1 MSKKPDKHELGRAKG
16 SRLARRA
23 RSFKEDILGKIHQ
36 MRTPSR
42 AASPQQAHKARP
54 RARDTDQL
62 DAPPPTGPVSPA
74 GSPSKGDSQVNND
87 MKQISNAL
95 RYFQDSVEKNTLG
108 HLPGSASIVLEY
120 VLHLISLL
128 KKDLINDQSSVLIST
143 TNQVYQSLSR
153 FIEWADDVMLNR
165 ERATMEG
172 VNQVVQSLQDSIKA
186 LIDVSQKQSQ
196 NKDKG
201 KHVGTT
207 TPNGVYSSKADNNSH
222 RNSLPE
228 LPLTPRERQILEST
242 RIPDNNGAAAVVVA
256 APAAAAKGPLC
267 HSASSDS
274 ILSSALRPDFPP
286 PKPPLPH
293 LTPPRSQLGGASLEA
308 VAPPLPPKKK
318 SGALSSN
325 SNLLEPM
332 AAALRSPLFGDWQGS
347 GPLSGASSF
356 ESCLHHSADDLLG
369 MSSPAAW
376 TTTTH
381 KTSYQSFS
389 YNACTTTVSS
399 RSDSV
404 DQLLSHSSSSTHISA
419 MKQMDKTLASM
430 SHQSFEL
437 KGSAFGNATDDVKPA
452 LPVKQRSAR
461 TRTPSQYD
469 NVSDAEEMVDSG
481 ERWKAEHWRT
491 TDMMGTPVVSH
502 EPSCPQHGHLSSA
515 VVTTNAS
522 AAAEDGRPPPLPPKK
537 KMIQEYIQTFGSYSQ
552 PTEQQ
557 DFFSSGRL
565 YTYQV
570 AQYKKVQMSFA
581 SLGSDEFLGCSLQG
595 GTLTAP
601 FELSSPPALP
611 PKKNRSSSLGVQDG
625 LMLPTRQSYVSVG
638 SGTCLD
644 TPAPLK
650 AIEDVLPDENGES
663 LIDLQDVSD
672 HLIFGDNPHDV
683 RGLKGG
689 PADALIIHAT
699 AVPENSEK
707 EYFYQEAFLTTYKTF
722 VSPMDLVNKLIYRYN
737 KFIQFSDTRQKY
749 ARWAFSL
756 LVRVVDDLGLSDAGA
771 DMVRCL
777 TSFSHQLVGRG
788 DLSLARALR
797 AKVVEKWEAHAQL
810 HSALPWGATG
820 GAPPGCGGSLANLR
834 VTTQPAT
841 LLHFKSELLAEQ
853 MTLLDAH
860 LFQRIDISEIL
871 IWAKEQN
878 EDSSPN
884 LTKFTEHFNKMSYW
898 ARSCILKQC
907 DAKERERVVVKF
919 IKIMKHL
926 RKINNFNSYLAI
938 LSALDSAPIRRL
950 EWQKNITEGLKEY
963 CALIDSSSSFRA
975 YRQALAETT
984 PPCIP
989 YIGLILQ
996 DLTFVHVGNTDYISD
1011 SIVNFTKC
1019 WQQFHILEPMRCFKK
1034 KPFSF
1039 KRNEQIIDFF
1049 NNFEDYLSE
1058 DAMWEISEN
1067 IKPRAGQKKK
1077 DYS

>member
-1 MSKKPDKHELGRAKG
+1 MSKKPDKHEVGRAKG

-54 RARDTDQL
+54 RARDSEL
-62 DAPPPTGPVSPA
+62 DAPTTGPATPA

-95 RYFQDSVEKNTLG
+95 RYFQDSVEKDTLG

-172 VNQVVQSLQDSIKA
+172 VNQVVQSLQDSLKA
-186 LIDVSQKQSQ
+186 LIEVSQKQSQ
-196 NKDKG
+196 NKDRN
-201 KHVGTT
+201 KHMGTT
-207 TPNGVYSSKADNNSH
+207 TPNGIYSTKGDSNSH

-242 RIPDNNGAAAVVVA
+242 RIPDNGATVVA
-256 APAAAAKGPLC
+256 TAVPPKGPLC

-293 LTPPRSQLGGASLEA
+293 LTPPRSQLGGSSLDA

-325 SNLLEPM
+325 SNLLEPLS
-332 AAALRSPLFGDWQGS
+332 AALRSPLFGDWQGS
-347 GPLSGASSF
+347 STLSGASSF

-376 TTTTH
+376 TATTH

-389 YNACTTTVSS
+389 YNTCTTTVSS

-419 MKQMDKTLASM
+419 MKQMDQTLASV

-437 KGSAFGNATDDVKPA
+437 KGSAFGSSVDDIKPA
-452 LPVKQRSAR
+452 LPIKQRSAR

-469 NVSDAEEMVDSG
+469 NVSDAEDAIDG
-481 ERWKAEHWRT
+481 ERWKTEHWHTTHT
-491 TDMMGTPVVSH
+491 TDMMGCKVIGH
-502 EPSCPQHGHLSSA
+502 EPSCPQHGQL
-515 VVTTNAS
+515 TNASSTNVS

-552 PTEQQ
+552 PAEQH
-557 DFFSSGRL
+557 DFFNSGRL
-565 YTYQV
+565 YTYQ
-570 AQYKKVQMSFA
+570 AALYKQVQMSFA
-581 SLGSDEFLGCSLQG
+581 SLGSDEFLGSSLQDA
-595 GTLTAP
+595 TLSAP

-611 PKKNRSSSLGVQDG
+611 PKKNRSSSLGIQDG
-625 LMLPTRQSYVSVG
+625 LMLPTRQSYASLG

-644 TPAPLK
+644 TPQPLK
-650 AIEDVLPDENGES
+650 AIEDALPDENGES

-672 HLIFGDNPHDV
+672 HLIFGDNPNDV

-737 KFIQFSDTRQKY
+737 KFIQFSDARQKY

-756 LVRVVDDLGLSDAGA
+756 LVRVVDDLGLSDAGPE
-771 DMVRCL
+771 MVRCL
-777 TSFSHQLVGRG
+777 TAFSHQLVGRG

-810 HSALPWGATG
+810 HSGGPWGSTG
-820 GAPPGCGGSLANLR
+820 TVGAPSGCAGSLANLR

-841 LLHFKSELLAEQ
+841 LLQFKSELLAEQ

-907 DAKERERVVVKF
+907 DAKDRERVVVKF

-996 DLTFVHVGNTDYISD
+996 DLTFVHVGNTDYITD
-1011 SIVNFTKC
+1011 AIVNFTKC

>member
-1 MSKKPDKHELGRAKG
+1 MSKKPDKHEVGRAKG

-42 AASPQQAHKARP
+42 AASPQQPHKARP
-54 RARDTDQL
+54 RARDSEL
-62 DAPPPTGPVSPA
+62 DAPTTGLASPA
-74 GSPSKGDSQVNND
+74 GSPSKQGDSQVNND

-172 VNQVVQSLQDSIKA
+172 VNQVVQSLQDSLKA
-186 LIDVSQKQSQ
+186 LIEVSQKQSQ
-196 NKDKG
+196 NKDKS
-201 KHVGTT
+201 KHMGTT
-207 TPNGVYSSKADNNSH
+207 TPNGIYSSKGDSNSH

-242 RIPDNNGAAAVVVA
+242 RIPDNGAATVVSTAV
-256 APAAAAKGPLC
+256 PPKGPLC

-293 LTPPRSQLGGASLEA
+293 LMPPRSQLGGSSLDT

-318 SGALSSN
+318 SGTLSSN
-325 SNLLEPM
+325 SNLLEPLS
-332 AAALRSPLFGDWQGS
+332 AALRSPLFGDWQGS
-347 GPLSGASSF
+347 STLSGASSF

-369 MSSPAAW
+369 MSSPVAW
-376 TTTTH
+376 TATTH

-419 MKQMDKTLASM
+419 MKQVDKTLASV

-437 KGSAFGNATDDVKPA
+437 KGSALGTSVDDIKPA
-452 LPVKQRSAR
+452 LPIKQRSAR

-469 NVSDAEEMVDSG
+469 NVSDAEDAIDG
-481 ERWKAEHWRT
+481 ERWKSEHWHSTHT
-491 TDMMGTPVVSH
+491 TDMMGCKVIGH
-502 EPSCPQHGHLSSA
+502 EPSCPQHGQL
-515 VVTTNAS
+515 TNAS
-522 AAAEDGRPPPLPPKK
+522 STNVSTAAEDGRPPPLPPKK

-552 PTEQQ
+552 PAEQH
-557 DFFSSGRL
+557 DFFNSGRL
-565 YTYQV
+565 YTYQ
-570 AQYKKVQMSFA
+570 AALYKQVQMSFA
-581 SLGSDEFLGCSLQG
+581 SLGSDEFLGSSLQDA
-595 GTLTAP
+595 TLAAP

-611 PKKNRSSSLGVQDG
+611 PKKNRSSSLGIQDG
-625 LMLPTRQSYVSVG
+625 LMLPTRQSYASFG

-644 TPAPLK
+644 TPQPLK
-650 AIEDVLPDENGES
+650 AIEDALPDENGES

-672 HLIFGDNPHDV
+672 HLIFGDNPNDV

-722 VSPMDLVNKLIYRYN
+722 VSPTDLVNKLIYRYN

-749 ARWAFSL
+749 AR
-756 LVRVVDDLGLSDAGA
+756 LSDAGPE
-771 DMVRCL
+771 MVRCL
-777 TSFSHQLVGRG
+777 TAFSHQLVGRG

-810 HSALPWGATG
+810 HNGGPWSSTGAG
-820 GAPPGCGGSLANLR
+820 GAPSGSAGSLANLR

-841 LLHFKSELLAEQ
+841 LLQFKSELLAEQ

-898 ARSCILKQC
+898 ARSSILKQC
-907 DAKERERVVVKF
+907 DAKDRERVVVKF

-996 DLTFVHVGNTDYISD
+996 DLTFVHVGNTDYITD

-1034 KPFSF
+1034 KPFTF

>member
-207 TPNGVYSSKADNNSH
+207 TPNGVYSSKAD
-222 RNSLPE
+222 
-228 LPLTPRERQILEST
+228 
-242 RIPDNNGAAAVVVA
+242 
-256 APAAAAKGPLC
+256 K
-267 HSASSDS
+267 
-274 ILSSALRPDFPP
+274 
-286 PKPPLPH
+286 
-293 LTPPRSQLGGASLEA
+293 SQLGGASLEA

>member
-207 TPNGVYSSKADNNSH
+207 TPNGVYSSKAD
-222 RNSLPE
+222 
-228 LPLTPRERQILEST
+228 
-242 RIPDNNGAAAVVVA
+242 
-256 APAAAAKGPLC
+256 K
-267 HSASSDS
+267 
-274 ILSSALRPDFPP
+274 
-286 PKPPLPH
+286 
-293 LTPPRSQLGGASLEA
+293 SQLGGASLEA

-389 YNACTTTVSS
+389 YNTCTTTVSS

>member
-1 MSKKPDKHELGRAKG
+1 MSKKPDKHEVGRAKG
-16 SRLARRA
+16 SSRLARRA

-42 AASPQQAHKARP
+42 AASPQQTHKARP
-54 RARDTDQL
+54 RARDNEL
-62 DAPPPTGPVSPA
+62 DAPNTNPASPA

-128 KKDLINDQSSVLIST
+128 KKDLINDQSSVLMST

-172 VNQVVQSLQDSIKA
+172 VNQVVQSLQDSLKA
-186 LIDVSQKQSQ
+186 LIEVSQKQSQ
-196 NKDKG
+196 NKDKN
-201 KHVGTT
+201 KHMGTT
-207 TPNGVYSSKADNNSH
+207 TPNGIYTSKAD
-222 RNSLPE
+222 
-228 LPLTPRERQILEST
+228 
-242 RIPDNNGAAAVVVA
+242 
-256 APAAAAKGPLC
+256 
-267 HSASSDS
+267 
-274 ILSSALRPDFPP
+274 
-286 PKPPLPH
+286 
-293 LTPPRSQLGGASLEA
+293 RSQLDGSSLDA

-325 SNLLEPM
+325 SNLLEPLS
-332 AAALRSPLFGDWQGS
+332 AVLRSPLFGDWQGS
-347 GPLSGASSF
+347 STLSGASSF

-369 MSSPAAW
+369 ISSPAAW
-376 TTTTH
+376 TATTH

-389 YNACTTTVSS
+389 YNTCTTTVSG

-419 MKQMDKTLASM
+419 MKQVDKTLASV

-437 KGSAFGNATDDVKPA
+437 TGSAFGTSVDEIKPA
-452 LPVKQRSAR
+452 LPIKQRSAR

-469 NVSDAEEMVDSG
+469 NVSDAEDVADG
-481 ERWKAEHWRT
+481 ERWKSEHWHTTQT
-491 TDMMGTPVVSH
+491 TDMMGCKVIGH
-502 EPSCPQHGHLSSA
+502 EPSCPQHGQL
-515 VVTTNAS
+515 TNASSTNIS

-552 PTEQQ
+552 PAEQQ
-557 DFFSSGRL
+557 DFFNSGRL
-565 YTYQV
+565 FTYQ
-570 AQYKKVQMSFA
+570 AAHYKQVQMSFA
-581 SLGSDEFLGCSLQG
+581 SLGSDEFLSSSLLDA
-595 GTLTAP
+595 TLAAP

-611 PKKNRSSSLGVQDG
+611 PKKNRSSSLGVQDS
-625 LMLPTRQSYVSVG
+625 LMLPTRQSYASLG

-644 TPAPLK
+644 TPQPLK
-650 AIEDVLPDENGES
+650 AIEDALPDENGES

-672 HLIFGDNPHDV
+672 HLIFGDNPNDV

-756 LVRVVDDLGLSDAGA
+756 LVRVVDDLGLSDAGP

-777 TSFSHQLVGRG
+777 TAFSHQLVGRG

-810 HSALPWGATG
+810 HAGGPWSTTGAG

-841 LLHFKSELLAEQ
+841 LLQFKSELLAEQ

-907 DAKERERVVVKF
+907 DAKDRERVVVKF

-996 DLTFVHVGNTDYISD
+996 DLTFVHVGNTDYITD

>member
-1 MSKKPDKHELGRAKG
+1 MSKKPDKHEVGRAKG
-16 SRLARRA
+16 SSRLARRA

-42 AASPQQAHKARP
+42 AASPQQTHKARP
-54 RARDTDQL
+54 RARDNEL
-62 DAPPPTGPVSPA
+62 DAPNTNPASPA

-128 KKDLINDQSSVLIST
+128 KKDLINDQSSVLMST

-172 VNQVVQSLQDSIKA
+172 VNQVVQSLQDSLKA
-186 LIDVSQKQSQ
+186 LIEVSQKQSQ
-196 NKDKG
+196 NKDKN
-201 KHVGTT
+201 KHMGTT
-207 TPNGVYSSKADNNSH
+207 TPNGIYTSKAD
-222 RNSLPE
+222 
-228 LPLTPRERQILEST
+228 
-242 RIPDNNGAAAVVVA
+242 
-256 APAAAAKGPLC
+256 
-267 HSASSDS
+267 
-274 ILSSALRPDFPP
+274 
-286 PKPPLPH
+286 
-293 LTPPRSQLGGASLEA
+293 RSQLDGSSLDA

-325 SNLLEPM
+325 SNLLEPLS
-332 AAALRSPLFGDWQGS
+332 AVLRSPLFGDWQGS
-347 GPLSGASSF
+347 STLSGASSF

-369 MSSPAAW
+369 ISSPAAW
-376 TTTTH
+376 TATTH

-389 YNACTTTVSS
+389 YNTCTTTVSG

-419 MKQMDKTLASM
+419 MKQVDKTLASV

-437 KGSAFGNATDDVKPA
+437 TGSAFGTSVDEIKPA
-452 LPVKQRSAR
+452 LPIKQRSAR

-469 NVSDAEEMVDSG
+469 NVSDAEDLADG
-481 ERWKAEHWRT
+481 ERWKNEHWHTTQT
-491 TDMMGTPVVSH
+491 TDMMGCKVIGH
-502 EPSCPQHGHLSSA
+502 EPSCPQHGQL
-515 VVTTNAS
+515 TNASSTNIS

-552 PTEQQ
+552 PAEQQ
-557 DFFSSGRL
+557 DFFNSGRL
-565 YTYQV
+565 FTYQ
-570 AQYKKVQMSFA
+570 AAHYKQVQLSFA
-581 SLGSDEFLGCSLQG
+581 SLGSDEFLSSSLLDA
-595 GTLTAP
+595 TLAAP

-611 PKKNRSSSLGVQDG
+611 PKKNRSSSLGVQDS
-625 LMLPTRQSYVSVG
+625 LMLPTRQSYASLG

-644 TPAPLK
+644 TPQPLK
-650 AIEDVLPDENGES
+650 AIEDALPDENGES

-672 HLIFGDNPHDV
+672 HLIFGDNPNDV

-756 LVRVVDDLGLSDAGA
+756 LVRVVDDLGLSDAGP

-777 TSFSHQLVGRG
+777 TAFSHQLVGRG

-810 HSALPWGATG
+810 HAGGPWSTTGAG

-841 LLHFKSELLAEQ
+841 LLQFKSELLAEQ

-907 DAKERERVVVKF
+907 DAKDRERVVVKF

-996 DLTFVHVGNTDYISD
+996 DLTFVHVGNTDYITD

>member
-1 MSKKPDKHELGRAKG
+1 MSKKPDKHEVGRAKG

-54 RARDTDQL
+54 RAQDSEL
-62 DAPPPTGPVSPA
+62 DAPTTGPASPA
-74 GSPSKGDSQVNND
+74 GSPSK
-87 MKQISNAL
+87 
-95 RYFQDSVEKNTLG
+95 
-108 HLPGSASIVLEY
+108 
-120 VLHLISLL
+120 
-128 KKDLINDQSSVLIST
+128 
-143 TNQVYQSLSR
+143 
-153 FIEWADDVMLNR
+153 
-165 ERATMEG
+165 
-172 VNQVVQSLQDSIKA
+172 A
-186 LIDVSQKQSQ
+186 LIEVSQKQSQ
-196 NKDKG
+196 NKDKN
-201 KHVGTT
+201 KHMGTT
-207 TPNGVYSSKADNNSH
+207 TPNGIYSSKGDSNSH

-242 RIPDNNGAAAVVVA
+242 RFPDNGAATGVATAV
-256 APAAAAKGPLC
+256 PPKGPLC

-293 LTPPRSQLGGASLEA
+293 LTPPRSQLGGSSLDA

-325 SNLLEPM
+325 SNLLEPLS
-332 AAALRSPLFGDWQGS
+332 AALRSPLFGDWQGS
-347 GPLSGASSF
+347 STLSGASSF

-376 TTTTH
+376 TATTH
-381 KTSYQSFS
+381 K
-389 YNACTTTVSS
+389 V
-399 RSDSV
+399 
-404 DQLLSHSSSSTHISA
+404 
-419 MKQMDKTLASM
+419 DKTLASV
-430 SHQSFEL
+430 SQQSFEL
-437 KGSAFGNATDDVKPA
+437 KGSAFGTSVDDIKPA
-452 LPVKQRSAR
+452 LPIKQRSAR

-469 NVSDAEEMVDSG
+469 NVSDAEDAIDG
-481 ERWKAEHWRT
+481 ERWKSEHWHT
-491 TDMMGTPVVSH
+491 THATDMMGCKVIGH
-502 EPSCPQHGHLSSA
+502 EPSCPQHGQL
-515 VVTTNAS
+515 TNAS
-522 AAAEDGRPPPLPPKK
+522 ATNVSTAEDGRPPPLPPKK
-537 KMIQEYIQTFGSYSQ
+537 KMIQAYIQTFGSYSQ
-552 PTEQQ
+552 PAEQH
-557 DFFSSGRL
+557 DFFNSGRL
-565 YTYQV
+565 YTYQ
-570 AQYKKVQMSFA
+570 AALYKQVQMSFA
-581 SLGSDEFLGCSLQG
+581 SLGSDEFLGSSLQDA
-595 GTLTAP
+595 TLAAP

-611 PKKNRSSSLGVQDG
+611 PKKNRSSSLGIQDG
-625 LMLPTRQSYVSVG
+625 LMLPTRQSYASLG

-644 TPAPLK
+644 TPQPLK
-650 AIEDVLPDENGES
+650 AIEDALPDENGES

-672 HLIFGDNPHDV
+672 HLIFGDNPNDV

-699 AVPENSEK
+699 AVPENKK

-756 LVRVVDDLGLSDAGA
+756 LVRVVDDLGLSDAGPE
-771 DMVRCL
+771 MVRCL
-777 TSFSHQLVGRG
+777 TAFSHQLVGRG

-810 HSALPWGATG
+810 HSGGPWGSTGAG

-841 LLHFKSELLAEQ
+841 LLQFKSELLAEQ

-996 DLTFVHVGNTDYISD
+996 DLTFVHVGNTDYITD
-1011 SIVNFTKC
+1011 AIVNFTKC

-1034 KPFSF
+1034 KQVVCHIICDILNMPFTF

>member
-1 MSKKPDKHELGRAKG
+1 MSKKPDKHEVGRAKG

-42 AASPQQAHKARP
+42 AASPQQPHKARP
-54 RARDTDQL
+54 RARDSEL
-62 DAPPPTGPVSPA
+62 DAPTTGLASPA
-74 GSPSKGDSQVNND
+74 GSPSKQGDSQVNND

-172 VNQVVQSLQDSIKA
+172 VNQVVQSLQDSLKA
-186 LIDVSQKQSQ
+186 LIEVSQKQSQ
-196 NKDKG
+196 NKDKS
-201 KHVGTT
+201 KHMGTT
-207 TPNGVYSSKADNNSH
+207 TPNGIYSSKGDSNSH

-242 RIPDNNGAAAVVVA
+242 RIPDNGAATVVSTAV
-256 APAAAAKGPLC
+256 PPKGPLC

-293 LTPPRSQLGGASLEA
+293 LMPPRSQLGGSSLDT

-318 SGALSSN
+318 SGTLSSN
-325 SNLLEPM
+325 SNLLEPLS
-332 AAALRSPLFGDWQGS
+332 AALRSPLFGDWQGS
-347 GPLSGASSF
+347 STLSGASSF

-369 MSSPAAW
+369 MSSPVAW
-376 TTTTH
+376 TATTH

-419 MKQMDKTLASM
+419 MKQMDKTLASV

-437 KGSAFGNATDDVKPA
+437 KGSALGTSVDDIKPA
-452 LPVKQRSAR
+452 LPIKQRSAR

-469 NVSDAEEMVDSG
+469 NVSDAEDAIDG
-481 ERWKAEHWRT
+481 ERWKSEHWHSTHT
-491 TDMMGTPVVSH
+491 TDMMGCKVIGH
-502 EPSCPQHGHLSSA
+502 EPSCPQHGQL
-515 VVTTNAS
+515 TNAS
-522 AAAEDGRPPPLPPKK
+522 STNVSTAAEDGRPPPLPPKK

-552 PTEQQ
+552 PAEQH
-557 DFFSSGRL
+557 DFFNSGRL
-565 YTYQV
+565 YTYQ
-570 AQYKKVQMSFA
+570 AALYKQVQMSFA
-581 SLGSDEFLGCSLQG
+581 SLGSDEFLGSSLQDA
-595 GTLTAP
+595 TLAAP

-611 PKKNRSSSLGVQDG
+611 PKKNRSSSLGIQDG
-625 LMLPTRQSYVSVG
+625 LMLPTRQSYASFG

-644 TPAPLK
+644 TPQPLK
-650 AIEDVLPDENGES
+650 AIEDALPDENGES

-672 HLIFGDNPHDV
+672 HLIFGDNPNDV

-722 VSPMDLVNKLIYRYN
+722 VSPTDLVNKLIYRYN

-756 LVRVVDDLGLSDAGA
+756 LVRVVDDLGLSDAGPE
-771 DMVRCL
+771 MVRCL
-777 TSFSHQLVGRG
+777 TAFSHQLVGRG

-810 HSALPWGATG
+810 HNGGPWSSTGAG
-820 GAPPGCGGSLANLR
+820 GAPSGSAGSLANLR

-841 LLHFKSELLAEQ
+841 LLQFKSELLAEQ

-898 ARSCILKQC
+898 ARSSILKQC
-907 DAKERERVVVKF
+907 DAKDRERVVVKF

-996 DLTFVHVGNTDYISD
+996 DLTFVHVGNTDYITD

-1034 KPFSF
+1034 KPFTF

>member
-1 MSKKPDKHELGRAKG
+1 MSKKPDKHEVGRAKG

-42 AASPQQAHKARP
+42 AASPQQPHKARP
-54 RARDTDQL
+54 RARDSEL
-62 DAPPPTGPVSPA
+62 DAPTTGLASPA
-74 GSPSKGDSQVNND
+74 GSPSKQGDSQVNND

-172 VNQVVQSLQDSIKA
+172 VNQVVQSLQDSLKA
-186 LIDVSQKQSQ
+186 LIEVSQKQSQ
-196 NKDKG
+196 NKDKS
-201 KHVGTT
+201 KHMGTT
-207 TPNGVYSSKADNNSH
+207 TPNGIYSSKGDSNSH

-242 RIPDNNGAAAVVVA
+242 RIPDNGAATVVSTAV
-256 APAAAAKGPLC
+256 PPKGPLC

-293 LTPPRSQLGGASLEA
+293 LMPPRSQLGGSSLDT

-318 SGALSSN
+318 SGTLSSN
-325 SNLLEPM
+325 SNLLEPLS
-332 AAALRSPLFGDWQGS
+332 AALRSPLFGDWQGS
-347 GPLSGASSF
+347 STLSGASSF

-369 MSSPAAW
+369 MSSPVAW
-376 TTTTH
+376 TATTH

-419 MKQMDKTLASM
+419 MKQVDKTLASV

-437 KGSAFGNATDDVKPA
+437 KGSALGTSVDDIKPA
-452 LPVKQRSAR
+452 LPIKQRSAR

-469 NVSDAEEMVDSG
+469 NVSDAEDAIDG
-481 ERWKAEHWRT
+481 ERWKSEHWHSTHT
-491 TDMMGTPVVSH
+491 TDMMGCKVIGH
-502 EPSCPQHGHLSSA
+502 EPSCPQHGQL
-515 VVTTNAS
+515 TNAS
-522 AAAEDGRPPPLPPKK
+522 STNVSTAAEDGRPPPLPPKK

-552 PTEQQ
+552 PAEQH
-557 DFFSSGRL
+557 DFFNSGRL
-565 YTYQV
+565 YTYQ
-570 AQYKKVQMSFA
+570 AALYKQVQMSFA
-581 SLGSDEFLGCSLQG
+581 SLGSDEFLGSSLQDA
-595 GTLTAP
+595 TLAAP

-611 PKKNRSSSLGVQDG
+611 PKKNRSSSLGIQDG
-625 LMLPTRQSYVSVG
+625 LMLPTRQSYASFG

-644 TPAPLK
+644 TPQPLK
-650 AIEDVLPDENGES
+650 AIEDALPDENGES

-672 HLIFGDNPHDV
+672 HLIFGDNPNDV

-722 VSPMDLVNKLIYRYN
+722 VSPTDLVNKLIYRYN

-756 LVRVVDDLGLSDAGA
+756 LVRVVDDLGLSDAGPE
-771 DMVRCL
+771 MVRCL
-777 TSFSHQLVGRG
+777 TAFSHQLVGRG

-810 HSALPWGATG
+810 HNGGPWSSTGAG
-820 GAPPGCGGSLANLR
+820 GAPSGSAGSLANLR

-841 LLHFKSELLAEQ
+841 LLQFKSELLAEQ

-898 ARSCILKQC
+898 ARSSILKQC
-907 DAKERERVVVKF
+907 DAKDRERVVVKF

-996 DLTFVHVGNTDYISD
+996 DLTFVHVGNTDYITD

-1034 KPFSF
+1034 KPFTF

>member
-1 MSKKPDKHELGRAKG
+1 MSKKPDKHEVGRAKG

-54 RARDTDQL
+54 RAQDSEL
-62 DAPPPTGPVSPA
+62 DAPTTGPASPA
-74 GSPSKGDSQVNND
+74 GSPSKQGDSQVNND

-165 ERATMEG
+165 ERATMDG
-172 VNQVVQSLQDSIKA
+172 VNQVVQSLQDSLKA
-186 LIDVSQKQSQ
+186 LIEVSQKQSQ
-196 NKDKG
+196 NKDKN
-201 KHVGTT
+201 KHMGTT
-207 TPNGVYSSKADNNSH
+207 TPNGIYSSKGD
-222 RNSLPE
+222 
-228 LPLTPRERQILEST
+228 
-242 RIPDNNGAAAVVVA
+242 
-256 APAAAAKGPLC
+256 
-267 HSASSDS
+267 
-274 ILSSALRPDFPP
+274 
-286 PKPPLPH
+286 
-293 LTPPRSQLGGASLEA
+293 RSQLGGSSLDA

-325 SNLLEPM
+325 SNLLEPLS
-332 AAALRSPLFGDWQGS
+332 AALRSPLFGDWQGS
-347 GPLSGASSF
+347 STLSGASSF

-376 TTTTH
+376 TATTH

-404 DQLLSHSSSSTHISA
+404 DQLLSHSSSSTQISA
-419 MKQMDKTLASM
+419 MKQVDKTLASV
-430 SHQSFEL
+430 SQQSFEL
-437 KGSAFGNATDDVKPA
+437 KGSAFGTSVDDIKPA
-452 LPVKQRSAR
+452 LPIKQRSAR

-469 NVSDAEEMVDSG
+469 NVSDAEDAIDG
-481 ERWKAEHWRT
+481 ERWKSEHWHT
-491 TDMMGTPVVSH
+491 THATDMMGCKVIGH
-502 EPSCPQHGHLSSA
+502 EPSCPQHGQL
-515 VVTTNAS
+515 TNAS
-522 AAAEDGRPPPLPPKK
+522 ATNVSTAEDGRPPPLPPKK
-537 KMIQEYIQTFGSYSQ
+537 KMIQAYIQTFGSYSQ
-552 PTEQQ
+552 PAEQH
-557 DFFSSGRL
+557 DFFNSGRL
-565 YTYQV
+565 YTYQ
-570 AQYKKVQMSFA
+570 AALYKQVQMSFA
-581 SLGSDEFLGCSLQG
+581 SLGSDEFLGSSLQDA
-595 GTLTAP
+595 TLAAP

-611 PKKNRSSSLGVQDG
+611 PKKNRSSSLGIQDG
-625 LMLPTRQSYVSVG
+625 LMLPTRQSYASLG

-644 TPAPLK
+644 TPQPLK
-650 AIEDVLPDENGES
+650 AIEDALPDENGES

-672 HLIFGDNPHDV
+672 HLIFGDNPNDV

-756 LVRVVDDLGLSDAGA
+756 LVRVVDDLGLSDAGPE
-771 DMVRCL
+771 MVRCL
-777 TSFSHQLVGRG
+777 TAFSHQLVGRG

-810 HSALPWGATG
+810 HSGGPWGSTGAG

-841 LLHFKSELLAEQ
+841 LLQFKSELLAEQ

-996 DLTFVHVGNTDYISD
+996 DLTFVHVGNTDYITD
-1011 SIVNFTKC
+1011 AIVNFTKC

-1034 KPFSF
+1034 KPFTF

>member
-1 MSKKPDKHELGRAKG
+1 MSKKPDKHEVGRAKG

-42 AASPQQAHKARP
+42 AASPQQPHKARP
-54 RARDTDQL
+54 RARDSEL
-62 DAPPPTGPVSPA
+62 DAPTTGLASPA
-74 GSPSKGDSQVNND
+74 GSPSKQGDSQVNND

-172 VNQVVQSLQDSIKA
+172 VNQVVQSLQDSLKA
-186 LIDVSQKQSQ
+186 LIEVSQKQSQ
-196 NKDKG
+196 NKDKS
-201 KHVGTT
+201 KHMGTT
-207 TPNGVYSSKADNNSH
+207 TPNGIYSSKGDSNSH

-242 RIPDNNGAAAVVVA
+242 RIPDNGAATVVSTAV
-256 APAAAAKGPLC
+256 PPKGPLC

-293 LTPPRSQLGGASLEA
+293 LMPPRSQLGGSSLDT

-318 SGALSSN
+318 SGTLSSN
-325 SNLLEPM
+325 SNLLEPLS
-332 AAALRSPLFGDWQGS
+332 AALRSPLFGDWQGS
-347 GPLSGASSF
+347 STLSGASSF

-369 MSSPAAW
+369 MSSPVAW
-376 TTTTH
+376 TATTH

-419 MKQMDKTLASM
+419 MKQVDKTLASV

-437 KGSAFGNATDDVKPA
+437 KGSALGTSVDDIKPA
-452 LPVKQRSAR
+452 LPIKQRSAR

-469 NVSDAEEMVDSG
+469 NVSDAEDAIDG
-481 ERWKAEHWRT
+481 ERWKSEHWHSTHT
-491 TDMMGTPVVSH
+491 TDMMGCKVIGH
-502 EPSCPQHGHLSSA
+502 EPSCPQHGQL
-515 VVTTNAS
+515 TNAS
-522 AAAEDGRPPPLPPKK
+522 STNVSTAAEDGRPPPLPPKK

-552 PTEQQ
+552 PAEQH
-557 DFFSSGRL
+557 DFFNSGRL
-565 YTYQV
+565 YTYQ
-570 AQYKKVQMSFA
+570 AALYKQVQMSFA
-581 SLGSDEFLGCSLQG
+581 SLGSDEFLGSSLQDA
-595 GTLTAP
+595 TLAAP

-611 PKKNRSSSLGVQDG
+611 PKKNRSSSLGIQDG
-625 LMLPTRQSYVSVG
+625 LMLPTRQSYASFG
-638 SGTCLD
+638 SGTCLN
-644 TPAPLK
+644 TPQPLK
-650 AIEDVLPDENGES
+650 AIEDALPDENGES

-672 HLIFGDNPHDV
+672 HLIFGDNPNDV

-722 VSPMDLVNKLIYRYN
+722 VSPTDLVNKLIYRYN

-756 LVRVVDDLGLSDAGA
+756 LVRVVDDLGLSDAGPE
-771 DMVRCL
+771 MVRCL
-777 TSFSHQLVGRG
+777 TAFSHQLVGRG

-810 HSALPWGATG
+810 HNGGPWSSTGAG
-820 GAPPGCGGSLANLR
+820 GAPSGSAGSLANLR

-841 LLHFKSELLAEQ
+841 LLQFKSELLAEQ

-898 ARSCILKQC
+898 ARSSILKQC
-907 DAKERERVVVKF
+907 DAKDRERVVVKF

-996 DLTFVHVGNTDYISD
+996 DLTFVHVGNTDYITD

-1034 KPFSF
+1034 KPFTF

>member
-42 AASPQQAHKARP
+42 AASPQQPHKARP

-62 DAPPPTGPVSPA
+62 DAPLPAGPVSPT

-207 TPNGVYSSKADNNSH
+207 TPNGVYSSKAD
-222 RNSLPE
+222 
-228 LPLTPRERQILEST
+228 
-242 RIPDNNGAAAVVVA
+242 
-256 APAAAAKGPLC
+256 K
-267 HSASSDS
+267 
-274 ILSSALRPDFPP
+274 
-286 PKPPLPH
+286 
-293 LTPPRSQLGGASLEA
+293 SQLGGASLEA

-376 TTTTH
+376 ATTTH

-389 YNACTTTVSS
+389 YNTCTTTVSS

-491 TDMMGTPVVSH
+491 TDMMGTQVVSH
-502 EPSCPQHGHLSSA
+502 EPSCPQHGHLSSTVA
-515 VVTTNAS
+515 TTNTS

-570 AQYKKVQMSFA
+570 AQYKKVQLSFA

-672 HLIFGDNPHDV
+672 HLIFGDNPNDV

-756 LVRVVDDLGLSDAGA
+756 LVRVVDDLGLSDAGP

>member
-1 MSKKPDKHELGRAKG
+1 MSKKPDKHEVGRAKG

-42 AASPQQAHKARP
+42 AASPQQPHKARP
-54 RARDTDQL
+54 RARDSEL
-62 DAPPPTGPVSPA
+62 DAPTTGLASPA
-74 GSPSKGDSQVNND
+74 GSPSKQGDSQVNND

-172 VNQVVQSLQDSIKA
+172 VNQVVQSLQDSLKA
-186 LIDVSQKQSQ
+186 LIEVSQKQSQ
-196 NKDKG
+196 NKDKS
-201 KHVGTT
+201 KHMGTT
-207 TPNGVYSSKADNNSH
+207 TPNGIYSSKGDSNSH

-242 RIPDNNGAAAVVVA
+242 RIPDNGAATVVSTAV
-256 APAAAAKGPLC
+256 PPKGPLC

-293 LTPPRSQLGGASLEA
+293 LMPPRSQLGGSSLDT

-318 SGALSSN
+318 SGTLSSN
-325 SNLLEPM
+325 SNLLEPLS
-332 AAALRSPLFGDWQGS
+332 AALRSPLFGDWQGS
-347 GPLSGASSF
+347 STISGASSF

-369 MSSPAAW
+369 MSSPVAW
-376 TTTTH
+376 TATTH

-419 MKQMDKTLASM
+419 MKQVDKTLASV

-437 KGSAFGNATDDVKPA
+437 KGSALGTSVDDIKPA
-452 LPVKQRSAR
+452 LPIKQRSAR

-469 NVSDAEEMVDSG
+469 NVSDAEDAIDG
-481 ERWKAEHWRT
+481 ERWKSEHWHSTHT
-491 TDMMGTPVVSH
+491 TDMMGCKVIGH
-502 EPSCPQHGHLSSA
+502 EPSCPQHGQL
-515 VVTTNAS
+515 TNAS
-522 AAAEDGRPPPLPPKK
+522 STNVSTAAEDGRPPPLPPKK

-552 PTEQQ
+552 PAEQH
-557 DFFSSGRL
+557 DFFNSGRL
-565 YTYQV
+565 YTYQ
-570 AQYKKVQMSFA
+570 AALYKQVQMSFA
-581 SLGSDEFLGCSLQG
+581 SLGSDEFLGSSLQDA
-595 GTLTAP
+595 TLAAP

-611 PKKNRSSSLGVQDG
+611 PKKNRSSSLGIQDG
-625 LMLPTRQSYVSVG
+625 LMLPTRQSYASFG

-644 TPAPLK
+644 TPQPLK
-650 AIEDVLPDENGES
+650 AIEDALPDENGES

-672 HLIFGDNPHDV
+672 HLIFGDNPNDV

-722 VSPMDLVNKLIYRYN
+722 VSPTDLVNKLIYRYN

-756 LVRVVDDLGLSDAGA
+756 LVRVVDDLGLSDAGPE
-771 DMVRCL
+771 MVRCL
-777 TSFSHQLVGRG
+777 TAFSHQLVGRG

-810 HSALPWGATG
+810 HNGGPWSSTGAG
-820 GAPPGCGGSLANLR
+820 GAPSGSAGSLANLR

-841 LLHFKSELLAEQ
+841 LLQFKSELLAEQ

-898 ARSCILKQC
+898 ARSSILKQC
-907 DAKERERVVVKF
+907 DAKDRERVVVKF

-996 DLTFVHVGNTDYISD
+996 DLTFVHVGNTDYITD

-1034 KPFSF
+1034 KPFTF

>member
-1 MSKKPDKHELGRAKG
+1 MSKKPDKHEVGRAKG

-42 AASPQQAHKARP
+42 AASPQQTHKARP
-54 RARDTDQL
+54 RARDAEQL
-62 DAPPPTGPVSPA
+62 DAPATGPASPA

-172 VNQVVQSLQDSIKA
+172 VNQVVQSLQDSLKA
-186 LIDVSQKQSQ
+186 LIEVSQKQSQ
-196 NKDKG
+196 SKDKN

-207 TPNGVYSSKADNNSH
+207 TPNGIYSSKADKSQIGGP
-222 RNSLPE
+222 SL
-228 LPLTPRERQILEST
+228 
-242 RIPDNNGAAAVVVA
+242 D
-256 APAAAAKGPLC
+256 
-267 HSASSDS
+267 
-274 ILSSALRPDFPP
+274 
-286 PKPPLPH
+286 
-293 LTPPRSQLGGASLEA
+293 A

-325 SNLLEPM
+325 SNLLEPLS
-332 AAALRSPLFGDWQGS
+332 AALQPPLFGDWQGS
-347 GPLSGASSF
+347 SPLSGASSF
-356 ESCLHHSADDLLG
+356 ESVLHHSADDLLG
-369 MSSPAAW
+369 ISSPTPW

-419 MKQMDKTLASM
+419 MKQMDKTLASL

-437 KGSAFGNATDDVKPA
+437 KGSAFGTAMDEVKPA
-452 LPVKQRSAR
+452 LPIKQRCAR

-469 NVSDAEEMVDSG
+469 NVSDAEDVVDG
-481 ERWKAEHWRT
+481 ERWKTEHWRT
-491 TDMMGTPVVSH
+491 TDMMGCKVVSH
-502 EPSCPQHGHLSSA
+502 EPSCPQYAQQTSAPSTNTSSM
-515 VVTTNAS
+515 
-522 AAAEDGRPPPLPPKK
+522 AEDGRPPPLPPKK

-557 DFFSSGRL
+557 DFFNSGRL
-565 YTYQV
+565 FTYQV
-570 AQYKKVQMSFA
+570 AHYKQVQMSFA
-581 SLGSDEFLGCSLQG
+581 SLGSDEFPSSSLQDA
-595 GTLTAP
+595 TLAVP

-625 LMLPTRQSYVSVG
+625 LMLPTRQSYASLG

-644 TPAPLK
+644 TPQPLK
-650 AIEDVLPDENGES
+650 AIEDALPDENGES
-663 LIDLQDVSD
+663 LIDQQDVSD
-672 HLIFGDNPHDV
+672 HLIFGDNPNDV

-707 EYFYQEAFLTTYKTF
+707 EYYYQEAFLTTYKTF

-756 LVRVVDDLGLSDAGA
+756 LVRVVDDLGLSDAGP
-771 DMVRCL
+771 DMVRVL

-810 HSALPWGATG
+810 HTALGGPWGSTGAG
-820 GAPPGCGGSLANLR
+820 GAPPGYGGSLANLR

-996 DLTFVHVGNTDYISD
+996 DLTFVHVGNTDYITD
-1011 SIVNFTKC
+1011 AIVNFTKC

-1034 KPFSF
+1034 KPFTF

>member
-1 MSKKPDKHELGRAKG
+1 MSKKPDKHEVGRSKG
-16 SRLARRA
+16 SSRLARRA

-42 AASPQQAHKARP
+42 AASPQQTHKARP
-54 RARDTDQL
+54 RARDNEL
-62 DAPPPTGPVSPA
+62 DAPNTNPASPA
-74 GSPSKGDSQVNND
+74 SSPSKGDSQVNND

-128 KKDLINDQSSVLIST
+128 KKDLINDQSSVLMST

-172 VNQVVQSLQDSIKA
+172 VNQVVQSLQDSLKA
-186 LIDVSQKQSQ
+186 LIEVSQKQSQ
-196 NKDKG
+196 NKDKN
-201 KHVGTT
+201 KHMGTT
-207 TPNGVYSSKADNNSH
+207 TPNGIYTSKAD
-222 RNSLPE
+222 
-228 LPLTPRERQILEST
+228 
-242 RIPDNNGAAAVVVA
+242 
-256 APAAAAKGPLC
+256 
-267 HSASSDS
+267 
-274 ILSSALRPDFPP
+274 
-286 PKPPLPH
+286 
-293 LTPPRSQLGGASLEA
+293 RSQLDGSSLDA

-325 SNLLEPM
+325 SNLLEPLS
-332 AAALRSPLFGDWQGS
+332 AVLRSPLFGDWQGS
-347 GPLSGASSF
+347 STLSGASSF

-369 MSSPAAW
+369 ISSPAAW
-376 TTTTH
+376 TATTH

-389 YNACTTTVSS
+389 YNACTTTVSG

-419 MKQMDKTLASM
+419 MKQVDKTLASV

-437 KGSAFGNATDDVKPA
+437 TGSAFGTSVDEIKPA
-452 LPVKQRSAR
+452 LPIKQRSAR

-469 NVSDAEEMVDSG
+469 NVSDAEDVADG
-481 ERWKAEHWRT
+481 ERWKSEHWHT
-491 TDMMGTPVVSH
+491 TDMMGCKVIGH
-502 EPSCPQHGHLSSA
+502 EPSCPQHGQL
-515 VVTTNAS
+515 TNASSTNIS

-552 PTEQQ
+552 PAEQQ
-557 DFFSSGRL
+557 DFFNSGRL
-565 YTYQV
+565 FTYQ
-570 AQYKKVQMSFA
+570 AAHYKQVQMSFA
-581 SLGSDEFLGCSLQG
+581 SLGSDEFLSSSLLDA
-595 GTLTAP
+595 TLAAP

-611 PKKNRSSSLGVQDG
+611 PKKNRSSSLGVQDS
-625 LMLPTRQSYVSVG
+625 LMLPTRQSYASLG

-644 TPAPLK
+644 TPQPLK
-650 AIEDVLPDENGES
+650 AIEDALPDENGES

-672 HLIFGDNPHDV
+672 HLIFGDNPNDV

-756 LVRVVDDLGLSDAGA
+756 LVRVVDDLGLSDAGP

-777 TSFSHQLVGRG
+777 TAFSHQLVGRG

-810 HSALPWGATG
+810 HAGGPWSTTGAG

-841 LLHFKSELLAEQ
+841 LLQFKSELLAEQ

-907 DAKERERVVVKF
+907 DAKDRERVVVKF

-996 DLTFVHVGNTDYISD
+996 DLTFVHVGNTDYITD

>member
-1 MSKKPDKHELGRAKG
+1 MSKKPDKHEVGRAKG

-42 AASPQQAHKARP
+42 AASPQQPHKARP
-54 RARDTDQL
+54 RARDNEL
-62 DAPPPTGPVSPA
+62 DAPTTNPASPA

-95 RYFQDSVEKNTLG
+95 RYFQDSVEKDTLG

-128 KKDLINDQSSVLIST
+128 KKDLINDQSSVLMST

-172 VNQVVQSLQDSIKA
+172 VNQVVQSLQDSLKA
-186 LIDVSQKQSQ
+186 LIEVSQKQSQ
-196 NKDKG
+196 NKDKN
-201 KHVGTT
+201 KHMGTT
-207 TPNGVYSSKADNNSH
+207 TPNGIYSSKGD
-222 RNSLPE
+222 
-228 LPLTPRERQILEST
+228 
-242 RIPDNNGAAAVVVA
+242 
-256 APAAAAKGPLC
+256 
-267 HSASSDS
+267 
-274 ILSSALRPDFPP
+274 
-286 PKPPLPH
+286 
-293 LTPPRSQLGGASLEA
+293 RSQLGGSSLDA

-325 SNLLEPM
+325 SNLLEPLS
-332 AAALRSPLFGDWQGS
+332 AVLRSPLFGDWQGS
-347 GPLSGASSF
+347 STLSGASSF

-369 MSSPAAW
+369 ISSPAAW
-376 TTTTH
+376 TATTH

-389 YNACTTTVSS
+389 YNTCTATVSG

-419 MKQMDKTLASM
+419 MKQVDKTFASV

-437 KGSAFGNATDDVKPA
+437 TGSAFGTSVDEIKPA
-452 LPVKQRSAR
+452 LPIKQRSAR

-469 NVSDAEEMVDSG
+469 NVSDAEDVVDG
-481 ERWKAEHWRT
+481 ERWKSEHWHT
-491 TDMMGTPVVSH
+491 TDMMGCKVIGH
-502 EPSCPQHGHLSSA
+502 EPSCPQHGQL
-515 VVTTNAS
+515 TNAS
-522 AAAEDGRPPPLPPKK
+522 STKAAAEDGRPPPLPPKK

-552 PTEQQ
+552 PAEQQ
-557 DFFSSGRL
+557 DFFNSGRL
-565 YTYQV
+565 YTYQ
-570 AQYKKVQMSFA
+570 AAHYKQEQMSFA
-581 SLGSDEFLGCSLQG
+581 SLGSDEFLSSSLLDA
-595 GTLTAP
+595 TLAAP

-611 PKKNRSSSLGVQDG
+611 PKKNRSSSLGVQDS
-625 LMLPTRQSYVSVG
+625 LMLPTRQSYASLG

-644 TPAPLK
+644 TPQPLK
-650 AIEDVLPDENGES
+650 AIEDALPDENGES

-672 HLIFGDNPHDV
+672 HLIFGDNPNDV

-756 LVRVVDDLGLSDAGA
+756 LVRVVDDLGLSDAGP

-777 TSFSHQLVGRG
+777 TAFSHQLVGRG

-810 HSALPWGATG
+810 HAGGPWGTTGAG

-841 LLHFKSELLAEQ
+841 LLQFKSELLAEQ

-907 DAKERERVVVKF
+907 DAKDRERVVVKF

-996 DLTFVHVGNTDYISD
+996 DLTFVHVGNTDYITD

>member
-1 MSKKPDKHELGRAKG
+1 MSKKPDKHEVGRAKG

-54 RARDTDQL
+54 RARDSEL
-62 DAPPPTGPVSPA
+62 DAPTTGPASPA

-165 ERATMEG
+165 ERATMDG
-172 VNQVVQSLQDSIKA
+172 VNQVVQSLQDSLKA
-186 LIDVSQKQSQ
+186 LIEVSQKQSQ
-196 NKDKG
+196 NKDKN
-201 KHVGTT
+201 KHMGTT
-207 TPNGVYSSKADNNSH
+207 TPNGIYSSKGDSNSH

-242 RIPDNNGAAAVVVA
+242 RFPDNGAATGVATAV
-256 APAAAAKGPLC
+256 PPKGPLC

-293 LTPPRSQLGGASLEA
+293 LTPPRSQLGGSSLDA

-325 SNLLEPM
+325 SNLLEPLS
-332 AAALRSPLFGDWQGS
+332 AALRSPLFGDWQGS
-347 GPLSGASSF
+347 STLSGASSF

-376 TTTTH
+376 TATTH

-404 DQLLSHSSSSTHISA
+404 DQLLSHSSSSTQISA
-419 MKQMDKTLASM
+419 MKQVDKTLASV

-437 KGSAFGNATDDVKPA
+437 KGSAFGTSVDDIKPA
-452 LPVKQRSAR
+452 LPIKQRSAR

-469 NVSDAEEMVDSG
+469 NVSDAEDAIDG
-481 ERWKAEHWRT
+481 ERWKSEHWHT
-491 TDMMGTPVVSH
+491 THATDMMGCKVIGH
-502 EPSCPQHGHLSSA
+502 EPSCPQHGQL
-515 VVTTNAS
+515 TNAS
-522 AAAEDGRPPPLPPKK
+522 ATNVSTAAEDGRPPPLPPKK
-537 KMIQEYIQTFGSYSQ
+537 KMIQAYIQTFGSYSQ
-552 PTEQQ
+552 PTEQH
-557 DFFSSGRL
+557 DFFNSGRL
-565 YTYQV
+565 YTYQ
-570 AQYKKVQMSFA
+570 AALYKQVQMSFA
-581 SLGSDEFLGCSLQG
+581 SLGSDEFLGSSLQDA
-595 GTLTAP
+595 TLAAP

-611 PKKNRSSSLGVQDG
+611 PKKNRSSSLGIQDG
-625 LMLPTRQSYVSVG
+625 LMLPTRQSYASLG

-644 TPAPLK
+644 TPQPLK
-650 AIEDVLPDENGES
+650 AIEDALPDENGES

-672 HLIFGDNPHDV
+672 HLIFGDNPNDV

-756 LVRVVDDLGLSDAGA
+756 LVRVVDDLGLSDAGPE
-771 DMVRCL
+771 MVRCL
-777 TSFSHQLVGRG
+777 TAFSHQLVGRG

-810 HSALPWGATG
+810 HSGGPWGSTGAG

-841 LLHFKSELLAEQ
+841 LLQFKSELLAEQ

-907 DAKERERVVVKF
+907 DAKDRERVVVKF

-996 DLTFVHVGNTDYISD
+996 DLTFVHVGNTDYITD
-1011 SIVNFTKC
+1011 AIVNFTKC

-1034 KPFSF
+1034 KPFTF

>member
-1 MSKKPDKHELGRAKG
+1 MSKKPDKHEVGRAKG

-42 AASPQQAHKARP
+42 AASPQQPHKARP
-54 RARDTDQL
+54 RARDSEL
-62 DAPPPTGPVSPA
+62 DAPTTGLASPA
-74 GSPSKGDSQVNND
+74 GSPSKQGDSQVNND

-172 VNQVVQSLQDSIKA
+172 VNQVVQSLQDSLKA
-186 LIDVSQKQSQ
+186 LIEVSQKQSQ
-196 NKDKG
+196 NKDKS
-201 KHVGTT
+201 KHMGTT
-207 TPNGVYSSKADNNSH
+207 TPNGIYSSKGD
-222 RNSLPE
+222 
-228 LPLTPRERQILEST
+228 
-242 RIPDNNGAAAVVVA
+242 
-256 APAAAAKGPLC
+256 
-267 HSASSDS
+267 
-274 ILSSALRPDFPP
+274 
-286 PKPPLPH
+286 
-293 LTPPRSQLGGASLEA
+293 RSQLGGSSLDT

-318 SGALSSN
+318 SGTLSSN
-325 SNLLEPM
+325 SNLLEPLS
-332 AAALRSPLFGDWQGS
+332 AALRSPLFGDWQGS
-347 GPLSGASSF
+347 STISGASSF

-369 MSSPAAW
+369 MSSPVAW
-376 TTTTH
+376 TATTH

-419 MKQMDKTLASM
+419 MKQVDKTLASV

-437 KGSAFGNATDDVKPA
+437 KGSALGTSVDDIKPA
-452 LPVKQRSAR
+452 LPIKQRSAR

-469 NVSDAEEMVDSG
+469 NVSDAEDAIDG
-481 ERWKAEHWRT
+481 ERWKSEHWHSTHT
-491 TDMMGTPVVSH
+491 TDMMGCKVIGH
-502 EPSCPQHGHLSSA
+502 EPSCPQHGQL
-515 VVTTNAS
+515 TNAS
-522 AAAEDGRPPPLPPKK
+522 STNVSTAAEDGRPPPLPPKK

-552 PTEQQ
+552 PAEQH
-557 DFFSSGRL
+557 DFFNSGRL
-565 YTYQV
+565 YTYQ
-570 AQYKKVQMSFA
+570 AALYKQVQMSFA
-581 SLGSDEFLGCSLQG
+581 SLGSDEFLGSSLQDA
-595 GTLTAP
+595 TLAAP

-611 PKKNRSSSLGVQDG
+611 PKKNRSSSLGIQDG
-625 LMLPTRQSYVSVG
+625 LMLPTRQSYASFG

-644 TPAPLK
+644 TPQPLK
-650 AIEDVLPDENGES
+650 AIEDALPDENGES

-672 HLIFGDNPHDV
+672 HLIFGDNPNDV

-722 VSPMDLVNKLIYRYN
+722 VSPTDLVNKLIYRYN

-756 LVRVVDDLGLSDAGA
+756 LVRVVDDLGLSDAGPE
-771 DMVRCL
+771 MVRCL
-777 TSFSHQLVGRG
+777 TAFSHQLVGRG

-810 HSALPWGATG
+810 HNGGPWSSTGAG
-820 GAPPGCGGSLANLR
+820 GAPSGSAGSLANLR

-841 LLHFKSELLAEQ
+841 LLQFKSELLAEQ

-898 ARSCILKQC
+898 ARSSILKQC
-907 DAKERERVVVKF
+907 DAKDRERVVVKF

-996 DLTFVHVGNTDYISD
+996 DLTFVHVGNTDYITD

-1034 KPFSF
+1034 KPFTF

>member
-1 MSKKPDKHELGRAKG
+1 MSKKPDKHEVGRAKG

-42 AASPQQAHKARP
+42 AASPQQPHKARP
-54 RARDTDQL
+54 RARDSEL
-62 DAPPPTGPVSPA
+62 DAPTTGLASPA
-74 GSPSKGDSQVNND
+74 GSPSKQGDSQVNND

-172 VNQVVQSLQDSIKA
+172 VNQVVQSLQDSLKA
-186 LIDVSQKQSQ
+186 LIEVSQKQSQ
-196 NKDKG
+196 NKDKS
-201 KHVGTT
+201 KHMGTT
-207 TPNGVYSSKADNNSH
+207 TPNGIYSSKGD
-222 RNSLPE
+222 
-228 LPLTPRERQILEST
+228 
-242 RIPDNNGAAAVVVA
+242 
-256 APAAAAKGPLC
+256 
-267 HSASSDS
+267 
-274 ILSSALRPDFPP
+274 
-286 PKPPLPH
+286 
-293 LTPPRSQLGGASLEA
+293 RSQLGGSSLDT

-318 SGALSSN
+318 SGTLSSN
-325 SNLLEPM
+325 SNLLEPLS
-332 AAALRSPLFGDWQGS
+332 AALRSPLFGDWQGS
-347 GPLSGASSF
+347 STLSGASSF

-369 MSSPAAW
+369 MSSPVAW
-376 TTTTH
+376 TATTH

-419 MKQMDKTLASM
+419 MKQVDKTLASV

-437 KGSAFGNATDDVKPA
+437 KGSALGTSVDDIKPA
-452 LPVKQRSAR
+452 LPIKQRSAR

-469 NVSDAEEMVDSG
+469 NVSDAEDAIDG
-481 ERWKAEHWRT
+481 ERWKSEHWHSTHT
-491 TDMMGTPVVSH
+491 TDMMGCKVIGH
-502 EPSCPQHGHLSSA
+502 EPSCPQHGQL
-515 VVTTNAS
+515 TNAS
-522 AAAEDGRPPPLPPKK
+522 STNVSTAAEDGRPPPLPPKK

-552 PTEQQ
+552 PAEQH
-557 DFFSSGRL
+557 DFFNSGRL
-565 YTYQV
+565 YTYQ
-570 AQYKKVQMSFA
+570 AALYKQVQMSFA
-581 SLGSDEFLGCSLQG
+581 SLGSDEFLGSSLQDA
-595 GTLTAP
+595 TLAAP

-611 PKKNRSSSLGVQDG
+611 PKKNRSSSLGIQDG
-625 LMLPTRQSYVSVG
+625 LMLPTRQSYASFG

-644 TPAPLK
+644 TPQPLK
-650 AIEDVLPDENGES
+650 AIEDALPDENGES

-672 HLIFGDNPHDV
+672 HLIFGDNPNDV

-722 VSPMDLVNKLIYRYN
+722 VSPTDLVNKLIYRYN

-756 LVRVVDDLGLSDAGA
+756 LVRVVDDLGLSDAGPE
-771 DMVRCL
+771 MVRCL
-777 TSFSHQLVGRG
+777 TAFSHQLVGRG

-810 HSALPWGATG
+810 HNGGPWSSTGAG
-820 GAPPGCGGSLANLR
+820 GAPSGSAGSLANLR

-841 LLHFKSELLAEQ
+841 LLQFKSELLAEQ

-898 ARSCILKQC
+898 ARSSILKQC
-907 DAKERERVVVKF
+907 DAKDRERVVVKF

-996 DLTFVHVGNTDYISD
+996 DLTFVHVGNTDYITD

-1034 KPFSF
+1034 KPFTF

>member
-1 MSKKPDKHELGRAKG
+1 MSKKPDKHEVGRAKG

-42 AASPQQAHKARP
+42 AASPQQPHKARP
-54 RARDTDQL
+54 RARDSEL
-62 DAPPPTGPVSPA
+62 DAPTTGLASPA
-74 GSPSKGDSQVNND
+74 GSPSKQGDSQVNND

-172 VNQVVQSLQDSIKA
+172 VNQVVQSLQDSLKA
-186 LIDVSQKQSQ
+186 LIEVSQKQSQ
-196 NKDKG
+196 NKDKS
-201 KHVGTT
+201 KHMGTT
-207 TPNGVYSSKADNNSH
+207 TPNGIYSSKGDSNSH

-242 RIPDNNGAAAVVVA
+242 RIPDNGAATVVSTAV
-256 APAAAAKGPLC
+256 PPKGPLC

-293 LTPPRSQLGGASLEA
+293 LMPPRSQLGGSSLDT

-318 SGALSSN
+318 SGTLSSN
-325 SNLLEPM
+325 SNLLEPLS
-332 AAALRSPLFGDWQGS
+332 AALRSPLFGDWQGS
-347 GPLSGASSF
+347 STISGASSF

-369 MSSPAAW
+369 MSSPVAW
-376 TTTTH
+376 TATTH

-419 MKQMDKTLASM
+419 MKQVDKTLASV

-437 KGSAFGNATDDVKPA
+437 KGSALGTSVDDIKPA
-452 LPVKQRSAR
+452 LPIKQRSAR

-469 NVSDAEEMVDSG
+469 NVSDAEDAIDG
-481 ERWKAEHWRT
+481 ERWKSEHWHSTHT
-491 TDMMGTPVVSH
+491 TDMMGCKVIGH
-502 EPSCPQHGHLSSA
+502 EPSCPQHGQL
-515 VVTTNAS
+515 TNAS
-522 AAAEDGRPPPLPPKK
+522 STNVSTAAEDGRPPPLPPKK

-552 PTEQQ
+552 PAEQH
-557 DFFSSGRL
+557 DFFNSGRL
-565 YTYQV
+565 YTYQ
-570 AQYKKVQMSFA
+570 AALYKQVQMSFA
-581 SLGSDEFLGCSLQG
+581 SLGSDEFLGSSLQDA
-595 GTLTAP
+595 TLAAP

-611 PKKNRSSSLGVQDG
+611 PKKNRSSSLGIQDG
-625 LMLPTRQSYVSVG
+625 LMLPTRQSYASFG
-638 SGTCLD
+638 SGTCID
-644 TPAPLK
+644 TPQPLK
-650 AIEDVLPDENGES
+650 AIEDALPDENGES

-672 HLIFGDNPHDV
+672 HLIFGDNPNDV

-722 VSPMDLVNKLIYRYN
+722 VSPTDLVNKLIYRYN

-756 LVRVVDDLGLSDAGA
+756 LVRVVDDLGLSDAGPE
-771 DMVRCL
+771 MVRCL
-777 TSFSHQLVGRG
+777 TAFSHQLVGRG

-810 HSALPWGATG
+810 HNGGPWSSTGAG
-820 GAPPGCGGSLANLR
+820 GAPSGSAGSLANLR

-841 LLHFKSELLAEQ
+841 LLQFKSELLAEQ

-898 ARSCILKQC
+898 ARSSILKQC
-907 DAKERERVVVKF
+907 DAKDRERVVVKF

-996 DLTFVHVGNTDYISD
+996 DLTFVHVGNTDYITD

-1034 KPFSF
+1034 KPFTF